1 MVCHFFYAV
10 SVFTLY
16 ILQQT
21 LFSCVLQHRLLKTQE
36 WPTRQK
42 RQVDLI
48 ITALMFQEIRTP
60 FTIKFLCKNFRISEK
75 SSTLAWFFTN
85 HRMYN

>member
-16 ILQQT
+16 ILQQI
-21 LFSCVLQHRLLKTQE
+21 LFSCVLQHRLRKTQE
-36 WPTRQK
+36 WPTGQK

>member
-1 MVCHFFYAV
+1 MVCHF
-10 SVFTLY
+10 STLY
-16 ILQQT
+16 
-21 LFSCVLQHRLLKTQE
+21 LFLPYIFYNKHFFLVFYNIDFAKHKNGRLD
-36 WPTRQK
+36 RK

>member
-21 LFSCVLQHRLLKTQE
+21 LFSCVLQHRLHKTQE
-36 WPTRQK
+36 WPTGQK
-42 RQVDLI
+42 KTRGFDYNSADVSRNKNTLHDKVSLQKLSY
-48 ITALMFQEIRTP
+48 IR
-60 FTIKFLCKNFRISEK
+60 EK
-75 SSTLAWFFTN
+75 
-85 HRMYN
+85 